1 MLERAVKQPDSW
13 LQMYNR
19 SARYDALRRD
29 PRGEALLASIER

>member
-1 MLERAVKQPDSW
+1 

-29 PRGEALLASIER
+29 PRGNAALASLETW